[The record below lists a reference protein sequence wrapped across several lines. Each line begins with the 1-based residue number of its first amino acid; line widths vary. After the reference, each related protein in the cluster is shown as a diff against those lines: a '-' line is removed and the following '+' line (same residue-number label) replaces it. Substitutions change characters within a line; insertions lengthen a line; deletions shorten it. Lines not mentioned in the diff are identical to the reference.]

1 MSKKK
6 PLTGKRKLIAEYRK
20 LVTKANKVLNK
31 LGENKYVLD
40 YDYGAVLHDKTIVT
54 RKGQFRNN
62 PTKLTVEE
70 LENRIGIMDSLIQ
83 DKDEYFREAGLY
95 TDFGDKMQAHITN
108 NTSWNNVVKLRHIN
122 GQDVSDF
129 MSYVQDVLGMQSTPS
144 SVMNI
149 TRNRLKQGDTWEKVY
164 KAFDYAMKN
173 NEGKTWDDFENDFKH
188 YYTEEG
194 KYI

>member
-6 PLTGKRKLIAEYRK
+6 ALTGKRKLIAEYRK
-20 LVTKANKVLNK
+20 LVTKANHVLNK

-54 RKGQFRNN
+54 RKGEFRNN
-62 PTKLTVEE
+62 PTHLAVDE

-95 TDFGDKMQAHITN
+95 TDFGDKMQAYITN
-108 NTSWNNVVKLRHIN
+108 NTSWNNVSKLRHIN

-129 MSYVQDVLGMQSTPS
+129 MSYVQDVLGSQSTPS

-149 TRNRLKQGDTWEKVY
+149 TRNRLEQGDTWEEIY
-164 KAFDYAMKN
+164 KAFEYAMDN

-188 YYTEEG
+188 YYSEEG

>member
-20 LVTKANKVLNK
+20 LVTKANKALNK
-31 LGENKYVLD
+31 LGENRHVLD

-54 RKGQFRNN
+54 RKGEFRNN
-62 PTKLTVEE
+62 PTHLTVEE
-70 LENRIGIMDSLIQ
+70 LENRIGIMDALIQ

-95 TDFGDKMQAHITN
+95 TEFGDKMQSYITN
-108 NTSWNNVVKLRHIN
+108 NVGWNNVTKLRHLT
-122 GQDVSDF
+122 GQDVADF
-129 MSYVQDVLGMQSTPS
+129 MSYVQDVLGSQSTPS

-149 TRNRLKQGDTWEKVY
+149 TRNRLEQGDTWEEIY
-164 KAFDYAMKN
+164 IAFEYAMNN

-188 YYTEEG
+188 YYSEEG

>member
-6 PLTGKRKLIAEYRK
+6 PLTGKRKLIADYRK

-40 YDYGAVLHDKTIVT
+40 YDYGAVLHDKTIVN

-62 PTKLTVEE
+62 ATQLTVEE
-70 LENRIGIMDSLIQ
+70 IENRIGIMDALIQ

-95 TDFGDKMQAHITN
+95 TDFGDKMQKYITDN
-108 NTSWNNVVKLRHIN
+108 AGWNNVAKLRHIN

-129 MSYVQDVLGMQSTPS
+129 MSYVQDVLGSQSTPS

-149 TRNRLKQGDTWEKVY
+149 TRNRLEQGDTWEEIY
-164 KAFDYAMKN
+164 KAFDHAMKN

-188 YYTEEG
+188 YYSEEG